1 MTDLEW
7 LLSSFPEEGLYHQG
21 ALFRVKH
28 DEGNRYALSISVSGP
43 CGDKTPHPVLTFD
56 YHNRQLAYRYFADFV
71 VSPVKTCYAND
82 ENLPF
87 FQEAMTDLL
96 AQFLAVFPKQE
107 L

>member
-7 LLSSFPEEGLYHQG
+7 LLSYFPEEGLCHQG
-21 ALFRVKH
+21 AFFRVKH
-28 DEGNRYALSISVSGP
+28 DGGTRYALSISVSGP

-56 YHNRQLAYRYFADFV
+56 YHDRQLNYRYFADFV
-71 VSPVKTCYAND
+71 ARPVKTCYAND

-96 AQFLAVFPKQE
+96 AQFLVVFPRQE